1 MVKLVLC
8 RVSLKVKQ
16 ADHSRTLDGV
26 WEQAVIGASNLTR
39 VSEVRDI
46 DLETLADIYE
56 ELIGD
61 NVDIQLPRIK
71 LLEVARTYINKEDR
85 NIFVLRDEQGT
96 PQGMIACAYFDNPYL
111 LFKSRTAQEIVWAV
125 RKPYRRHSKM
135 LLDMFFSW
143 SKEH

>member
-1 MVKLVLC
+1 M
-8 RVSLKVKQ
+8 
-16 ADHSRTLDGV
+16 
-26 WEQAVIGASNLTR
+26 W
-39 VSEVRDI
+39 VSEVRDT

-96 PQGMIACAYFDNPYL
+96 PQGMIACAYFDNPFL

-143 SKEH
+143 AKEHQANKILVSSRKNPPLESYYTKLGFQEEEKFFSIEVK